1 MKGKKYIVPV
11 MLASL
16 VGAPA
21 AILNNS
27 VVSSASAYDKDS
39 NTTILGPEIQLS
51 GYEAKKQKGEDIVV
65 PVVSAQNLGDLK
77 FKVTVTDP
85 LGEETIFGEDGQEYA
100 PFKNDGTDKVKANF
114 AGTYTIK
121 YEVYGTNTITTTLI
135 DEISILVVGDEYS
148 LDMPTNSYH
157 VVPSEM
163 KYTANRVVTFPVPA
177 VFKNGE
183 SLDSLDGEIR
193 LIVEKTGGAEVVLS
207 SNNAQQF
214 VAKNVASNTTGEA
227 YFTNTFTSAG
237 RYRYK
242 YQYVVGGEVVDSTES
257 KTFKLSENTTIEN
270 TVLNFSTVSDIKTS
284 GVEVGDL
291 VELPE
296 VKVFE
301 KGNSSKTFDAY
312 TKVVVTY
319 LGPEEVDSTAVEL
332 EKDGFSFVP
341 KYTGNY
347 QVEYN
352 ISIPNMNGLK
362 VENAKKYI
370 ISGVVDNDPVDI
382 YLTGSYD
389 VSADGKVT
397 KVGES
402 TDLSEKDV
410 DEVVEALGDMTS
422 SVDSYYVLN
431 NENKVTVQLPAAY
444 VVDNHA
450 SINNITVKRELYKK
464 GNSSNTFRIVKTD
477 NETEE
482 TDASKVAQYT
492 FSTTGN
498 GVGDYVLRYY
508 VKDDSTS
515 GNGKYYSYYI
525 YVRDNT
531 TLQADWV
538 PTISLDTNSEIPTKV
553 EADETITFASA
564 TAVDK
569 HDGVIY
575 DKNLDVRTYYA
586 FSNEDKATAEE
597 AYALTNKVRLDENED
612 GKYEIN
618 IKDAADTDTYVY
630 IITTAK
636 NSYND
641 TLAYAYKKV
650 RINRV
655 DRDDNVKPTL
665 KLGAVTK
672 AEDVDTKLN
681 GLSAALF
688 NTQLLTE
695 NEKTVTL
702 NTNGLTADGNGA
714 FDQKDTIKLPAMTFM
729 DNGEDITL
737 SVYVTYI
744 SNDGKTVNK
753 VDITS
758 YDRNKV
764 KGNDGNYYYTIS
776 NASFV
781 ADYAKMYTVTY
792 VARDVNN
799 MFSCTSFG
807 VYVNDTVAP
816 VIKVKNNSK
825 FAESLEVG
833 SWFNIP
839 EATVEDNGE
848 VAPSLKA
855 NWKVVS
861 SGGAFQT
868 NDNGFRPLDIG
879 TYYVVYSATD
889 EAGQKTTTPEKQYAV
904 EVVATE
910 KPVIKFVAS
919 AYDEE
924 YDWNYEDKYVIFA
937 VPKATAE
944 DKLGSIVVGTPTVK
958 DGNDQD
964 VTMASDSEAREAF
977 ANYDNDKA
985 KYYYYKAQSQGKYS
999 VTYTA
1004 KRWDKLTSTT
1014 PLSIEIGDCDAP
1026 QIKWVN
1032 KEEDFSATVTVGETW
1047 QFNMNMVTI
1056 EDNLDD
1062 VIDTENI
1069 TITMTDPDGTILDN
1083 GNDYTYKFEKE
1094 GKYTFKVQAKDTAGN
1109 NTYNEFSHTITVK
1122 GEEETTVNKNTVLGM
1137 SPAVGTT
1144 LIVLSVVVLGGV
1156 VVYFVLSSKNA
1167 MKSKKDRKNNK

>member
-27 VVSSASAYDKDS
+27 VVSNASAYDKDS
-39 NTTILGPEIQLS
+39 TTSILGPEIQLS
-51 GYEAKKQKGEDIVV
+51 GYEAKYEKGDDITIPKVD
-65 PVVSAQNLGDLK
+65 AENLGTLK

-85 LGEETIFGEDGQEYA
+85 LGETTIFGEDGQGYA
-100 PFKNDGTDKVKANF
+100 VFKNDGTDKVKANY

-121 YEVYGTNTITTTLI
+121 YEVYGASTITTTLI

-163 KYTANRVVTFPVPA
+163 KYTANRVVTFPVPE

-183 SLDSLDGEIR
+183 SLETLDGEIQ
-193 LIVEKTGGAEVVLS
+193 LVITKTGGDSVVLKS
-207 SNNAQQF
+207 SDATQF
-214 VAKNVASNTTGEA
+214 VAKDASGNTTGEA
-227 YFTNTFTSAG
+227 YFKHTFTTAG

-242 YQYVVGGEVVDSTES
+242 YQYKVGSEIVEGTDS
-257 KTFKLSENTTIEN
+257 KTFKLSETTTIED
-270 TVLNFSTVSDIKTS
+270 TVLNFSTVSDIKTT

-312 TKVVVTY
+312 TKIVVTY
-319 LGPEEVDSTAVEL
+319 LGPETVASTAVEL
-332 EKDGFSFVP
+332 EEDGFSFIP

-347 QVEYN
+347 QVEYK
-352 ISIPNMNGLK
+352 ISIPNMNGLS

-370 ISGVVDNDPVDI
+370 ISGVVDNDAAEI
-382 YLTGSYD
+382 FLTGSYN
-389 VSADGKVT
+389 VSEDGKVT
-397 KVGES
+397 KGS
-402 TDLSEKDV
+402 DTTDLSTKDAE
-410 DEVVEALGDMTS
+410 EVVEILGDMTS
-422 SVDSYYVLN
+422 YVDSYYVLDSN
-431 NENKVTVQLPAAY
+431 NEVTVQLPAAY
-444 VVDNHA
+444 AVDNHA
-450 SINNITVKRELYKK
+450 DIKGITITRELYKK
-464 GNSSNTFRIVKTD
+464 GNSSNTFRIVKLGND
-477 NETEE
+477 DETE

-492 FSTTGN
+492 FSKSGN
-498 GVGDYVLRYY
+498 GVGDYVVRYY

-525 YVRDNT
+525 YVRDSE
-531 TLQADWV
+531 TLKADWV
-538 PTISLDTNSEIPTKV
+538 PTISLDSNADIPAQV
-553 EADETITFASA
+553 EKDETITFAPA

-575 DKNLDVRTYYA
+575 DKNLDIHTYYA
-586 FSNEDKATAEE
+586 FSDAKVDTAQ
-597 AYALTNKVRLDENED
+597 AAFALANKVELKENED
-612 GKYEIN
+612 GEYEIDVKTAQDSN
-618 IKDAADTDTYVY
+618 NYVY
-630 IITTAK
+630 IVTTAK
-636 NSYND
+636 NSYGEN
-641 TLAYAYKKV
+641 TAYAFKEVKIN
-650 RINRV
+650 RINA
-655 DRDDNVKPTL
+655 DDTVKPTL
-665 KLGAVTK
+665 KIGAVEK
-672 AEDVDTKLN
+672 AEDVATKLDN
-681 GLSAALF
+681 LDAAAF
-688 NTQLLTE
+688 NTAILVA
-695 NEKTVTL
+695 NEKTGITL
-702 NTNGLTADGNGA
+702 GTNGLTADGKGA
-714 FDQKDTIKLPAMTFM
+714 FDQKETVKLPAMTFI

-737 SVYVTYI
+737 SVYVTYL

-758 YDRNKV
+758 YDRNSLKV
-764 KGNDGNYYYTIS
+764 GDRYYYTIS
-776 NASFV
+776 NANFV
-781 ADYAKMYTVTY
+781 ADYAKMYTVTF

-833 SWFNIP
+833 SWFNVP
-839 EATVEDNGE
+839 EATVEDNGD
-848 VAPSLKA
+848 VTDIKA
-855 NWKVVS
+855 SWKVVS

-868 NDNGFRPLDIG
+868 NNNGFRPLDTG
-879 TYYVVYSATD
+879 TYYVVYTAKD
-889 EAGQKTTTPEKQYAV
+889 ESDLSTTTPEKQYSV

-910 KPVIKFVAS
+910 KPQIKLVAS
-919 AYDEE
+919 AYEEE
-924 YDWNYEDKYVIFA
+924 YDWDYENKSVIFA

-944 DKLGSIVVGTPTVK
+944 DKLGSVIVGTPSVK

-964 VTMASDSEAREAF
+964 VTAASASEAEAAF
-977 ANYDNDKA
+977 PTEYDA
-985 KYYYYKAQSQGKYS
+985 TKYYYYKAQSQGNYTVS
-999 VTYTA
+999 YTA

-1014 PLSIEIGDCDAP
+1014 TLSIEIGDCDAP
-1026 QIKWVN
+1026 EIKWVN
-1032 KEEDFSATVTVGETW
+1032 KEKDFTATVNEGDTW
-1047 QFNMNMVTI
+1047 QFNMNMVNI

-1062 VIDTENI
+1062 TIDADNI
-1069 TITMTDPDGTILDN
+1069 TVTMTDPDGTVLDN
-1083 GNDYTYKFEKE
+1083 GDDYKYTFDKE
-1094 GKYTFKVQAKDTAGN
+1094 GKYTFKIQAKDTAGN
-1109 NTYNEFSHTITVK
+1109 NTYNDFSYTITVK
-1122 GEEETTVNKNTVLGM
+1122 AKDPNTVEKNTVLGM

-1167 MKSKKDRKNNK
+1167 MKPKKDRKNKK